1 MSPIRIRPRVRVA
14 LLALAAATLAAGCG
28 SSMRPTRFTNPKIDF
43 SFVERVAVLP
53 FENYSNDAAAGPR
66 ATRLFLTELLATGA
80 VDVVEPGE
88 VSAALARYGG
98 GARAVRPSTEQIVE
112 LGKTLGVQAVIAGA
126 VAQSEVL
133 RSGSAGIPTI
143 TLDAQMIEAESG
155 GIIWSATHTEKGSAM
170 SARFLGNEGE
180 PLSVTT
186 RRCVKRLVATLV
198 K

>member
-1 MSPIRIRPRVRVA
+1 
-14 LLALAAATLAAGCG
+14 
-28 SSMRPTRFTNPKIDF
+28 MRPTRFTNPKIDF

-53 FENYSNDAAAGPR
+53 FENFSNDANAGPR
-66 ATRLFLTELLATGA
+66 ATRLMVTELLATGA

-88 VSAALARYGG
+88 VNAATAKYSG
-98 GARAVRPSTEQIVE
+98 RATRLSTEQIVE
-112 LGKTLGVQAVIAGA
+112 LGKTLGVQAVIAGS

-133 RSGSAGIPTI
+133 RSGSAGIPTV

-155 GIIWSATHTEKGSAM
+155 GIIWAATHTEKGSEM

-186 RRCVKRLVATLV
+186 RRCVRKLVETLV

>member
-1 MSPIRIRPRVRVA
+1 M
-14 LLALAAATLAAGCG
+14 G
-28 SSMRPTRFTNPKIDF
+28 PTKFTNPDIDF
-43 SFVERVAVLP
+43 SFVERLAVLP
-53 FENYSNDAAAGPR
+53 FENYSNDSAAAAR
-66 ATRLFLTELLATGA
+66 VTRLMVTELLATGA

-88 VSAALARYGG
+88 VNAALARYGG

-186 RRCVKRLVATLV
+186 RRCVKQLVATLV